1 MGGQCKQKE
10 LKRVPAAESCLKYRV
25 WSGKRLATETDAIV
39 MESYKQ
45 TRFNSTQAIGNHGK
59 VFEPEGG
66 MVGGVL

>member
-1 MGGQCKQKE
+1 
-10 LKRVPAAESCLKYRV
+10 
-25 WSGKRLATETDAIV
+25 